1 MALADFETLIA
12 SMVPADGAYGD
23 PERDT
28 ALQIAVLRYSQDV
41 PRTVVNDVLW
51 AATGYEGPLP
61 ADWIDGCELIAG
73 EYPIGLRPPEALDVS
88 IYVAPGPVQSL
99 LAAESLPA
107 GAEARITFSAPHQLV
122 GGGAPLDTIP
132 LGHREAVAS
141 YAAFQL
147 CRQIATK
154 FGHERDTVISADR
167 SDTESRARN
176 FAARARDYRAGYFAG
191 IGKADPQ
198 AGNGGTSSAEAA
210 GAVVSWPSRSRGS
223 LTRMGG

>member
-23 PERDT
+23 PERDA
-28 ALQIAVLRYSQDV
+28 ALEIAVLRYSQDV
-41 PRTVVNDVLW
+41 PRTVVNDVTW
-51 AATGYEGPLP
+51 AAPGYEGPLP
-61 ADWIDGCELIAG
+61 ADWIDGCELISA
-73 EYPIGLRPPEALDVS
+73 EYPIGSHPPDILDVT
-88 IYVAPGPVQSL
+88 IYVAPGLVQTLMS
-99 LAAESLPA
+99 ADSLPA

-122 GGGAPLDTIP
+122 GGGTPLDTIP

-154 FGHERDTVISADR
+154 YGHERDTVISADR

-198 AGNGGTSSAEAA
+198 GNGGGASGAEAA
-210 GAVVSWPSRSRGS
+210 GAVVSWPGRSRGS
-223 LTRMGG
+223 LTRIGV